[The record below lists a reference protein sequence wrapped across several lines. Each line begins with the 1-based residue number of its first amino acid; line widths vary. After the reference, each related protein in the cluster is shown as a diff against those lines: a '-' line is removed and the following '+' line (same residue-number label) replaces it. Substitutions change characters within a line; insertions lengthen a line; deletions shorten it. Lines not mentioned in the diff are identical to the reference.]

1 MNSQREGQGLE
12 TGKAPTQR
20 PPLTRHSTGSMAETV
35 IEVRDLHKSFGA
47 NRVLDGISF
56 QVQRGQTAVVLG
68 RSGTG
73 KSVLLKILIGLL
85 EPSAG
90 RAAIF
95 GREIHRLPEQ
105 QRLRERR
112 HIGYVFQGGAL
123 FDSLTVRENVGFAL
137 DQARIDEA
145 TVRQRV
151 RERLD
156 MVGLGHTLDQLP
168 TDLSGGMQK
177 RVALARA
184 IVELPEIVCY
194 DEPTSGLDP
203 LTTDVINQI
212 ILRLRAKLGV
222 TSIVVTH
229 DIRSAFT
236 IADHIIMLD
245 QGRIIAQGSPDQIE
259 HCDIPW
265 VQHFLA
271 GRALDGEALD
281 SGAFSVGGLSRPNRA
296 AGISGRRVAVRSG
309 TSVGR
314 LPIPPPVAPE
324 VEAMPPPVRHRKRRA
339 TDEASAP

>member
-1 MNSQREGQGLE
+1 M
-12 TGKAPTQR
+12 
-20 PPLTRHSTGSMAETV
+20 STTENV
-35 IEVRDLHKSFGA
+35 IEVQDLHKRFGG
-47 NRVLDGISF
+47 NDVLRGISF
-56 QVQRGQTAVVLG
+56 TVQRGQTAVVLG

-73 KSVLLKILIGLL
+73 KSVLLKILIGLM

-90 RAAIF
+90 RAAVL
-95 GREIHRLPEQ
+95 GREIHRLPEAR
-105 QRLRERR
+105 RLSERR
-112 HIGYVFQGGAL
+112 RIGYVFQGGAL

-137 DQARIDEA
+137 DQARVDEA
-145 TVRQRV
+145 IVRTRV

-168 TDLSGGMQK
+168 TELSGGMQK
-177 RVALARA
+177 RVSLARA
-184 IVELPEIVCY
+184 IVELPEIVFY

-212 ILRLRAKLGV
+212 ILRLRSKLGV
-222 TSIVVTH
+222 TSVVVTH

-271 GRALDGEALD
+271 GRALEGEALD
-281 SGAFSVGGLSRPNRA
+281 SGAFTVGSLSRPGRA
-296 AGISGRRVAVRSG
+296 ASISGRRIAVRGG
-309 TSVGR
+309 TSAGR
-314 LPIPPPVAPE
+314 LPIPAPPVGTPDPM
-324 VEAMPPPVRHRKRRA
+324 AMPVRHRKRRE
-339 TDEASAP
+339 TEDEATR